1 MREEDEKAKLLAGRE
16 GCSRVASPSVSG
28 VKASPPPRHGA
39 QVVGVG
45 GSSGGRRAG
54 RGAAQARR
62 RREAQVGRVVVHPVE
77 EARQGA
83 ERGLPRAPSPAAQ
96 RAAHPRRA
104 PVAAQ
109 ARGGGGGRGG
119 GGDRR
124 IGGGRREGWRGRDP
138 ARRGG
143 GAHRGDASGGRG
155 VRGRPIPRRRR
166 PCGPYLRR

>member
-83 ERGLPRAPSPAAQ
+83 ERGLPRAPHLLHSGPLT
-96 RAAHPRRA
+96 RARASRRTSS
-104 PVAAQ
+104 
-109 ARGGGGGRGG
+109 
-119 GGDRR
+119 RR
-124 IGGGRREGWRGRDP
+124 RRR
-138 ARRGG
+138 
-143 GAHRGDASGGRG
+143 
-155 VRGRPIPRRRR
+155 PRRRR
-166 PCGPYLRR
+166 GPADRRRAAGRVAGT